1 MESIATIFANQWIF
15 MLIAVISVV
24 ITFVVKKFAPD
35 FFQTFLKAGLVI
47 LAVAL
52 IILAL
57 LMNAQDLFLLIPII
71 IICCELF
78 GYGVTGKIVGV
89 LFVDFLLIQ
98 VDFRLV
104 GSANETVM
112 NVIFFVLQVISAFA
126 IGLIMDGYLKEKN
139 AKQGKEIKPE
149 KEKKVENDD
158 NAVMAGENFDDDYDM
173 EDIDS
178 VVQSVSDDE

>member
-1 MESIATIFANQWIF
+1 MNSIATMFANQWIF
-15 MLIAVISVV
+15 MLIAVISVA

-57 LMNAQDLFLLIPII
+57 LMNAQDLFLLVPII
-71 IICCELF
+71 VMCCELF
-78 GYGVTGKIVGV
+78 GYGVTSKIVGI

-98 VDFRLV
+98 VDFRLI

-126 IGLIMDGYLKEKN
+126 IGLVMDSYLKEKN
-139 AKQGKEIKPE
+139 ANKGKEIKPE
-149 KEKKVENDD
+149 KENKTDNDD
-158 NAVMAGENFDDDYDM
+158 NAVMAGEALDDYDM
-173 EDIDS
+173 ESIES
-178 VVQSVSDDE
+178 VVNSVSDDE